1 MPFENLT
8 LVEMLQLYTTLTS
21 TTKEEG
27 QALFNNLKLEAN
39 RIQPDIITGDYM
51 TSYEAFLLVEK
62 LTPEA
67 NVVPLD
73 VAGYDDTPA
82 DLSIWNPDVPPI
94 DTDQY
99 PDDECV
105 TSWRELRGGN
115 VDPVVDTMSL
125 DDITK

>member
-27 QALFNNLKLEAN
+27 QALFDHLKLEAN

-62 LTPEA
+62 LTPMA

-99 PDDECV
+99 PDDGCIDLR
-105 TSWRELRGGN
+105 RELRCGN
-115 VDPVVDTMSL
+115 VNAVDIVLS
-125 DDITK
+125 DDVE